1 MLKFDR
7 EYLIVIIPIILMIIG
22 SWVYLNSMYMQP
34 MDMNTMN
41 MGTMTEESMDM
52 DSMAMD
58 KEDMK
63 SMQDSDMSMQNTF
76 NILAMPM
83 NSDWNLNDLI
93 VMALM
98 WIVMMF
104 AMMMPT
110 TFNFLYLFHQ
120 MRTNMASTHN
130 QKTELVILAS
140 TYFLLWILFSL
151 LAVTLQYFLHNANI
165 VDMMGVIKNNDIA
178 GILIIGAG
186 VYQFTSLKNIC
197 LEKCRNPLSYIMG
210 TKIDGMGSI
219 VKIGLSNGIFCI
231 GCCWILMLLLFVN
244 GVMNLLWVLII
255 TIAVLAEKVFPYGN
269 ILSKLFGVGLLS
281 WGCLLI
287 YF

>member
-1 MLKFDR
+1 
-7 EYLIVIIPIILMIIG
+7 
-22 SWVYLNSMYMQP
+22 
-34 MDMNTMN
+34 
-41 MGTMTEESMDM
+41 
-52 DSMAMD
+52 
-58 KEDMK
+58 
-63 SMQDSDMSMQNTF
+63 MQN
-76 NILAMPM
+76 
-83 NSDWNLNDLI
+83 
-93 VMALM
+93 
-98 WIVMMF
+98 
-104 AMMMPT
+104 
-110 TFNFLYLFHQ
+110 
-120 MRTNMASTHN
+120 
-130 QKTELVILAS
+130 
-140 TYFLLWILFSL
+140 WILFSL
-151 LAVTLQYFLHNANI
+151 LAVTLQYLLHNANI

-269 ILSKLFGVGLLS
+269 ILSKFFGVGLLS

>member
-1 MLKFDR
+1 
-7 EYLIVIIPIILMIIG
+7 
-22 SWVYLNSMYMQP
+22 MQP

-41 MGTMTEESMDM
+41 IGTMTEESMDM
-52 DSMAMD
+52 DSMAID

-63 SMQDSDMSMQNTF
+63 SMQDSDMSMQKTI

-151 LAVTLQYFLHNANI
+151 LAVTLQYLLHNANI

-269 ILSKLFGVGLLS
+269 IISKLFGVGLLS